1 MWAVLGVVVGI
12 AGSYLFVQLKQS
24 EDLGPSGDVRAQR
37 VQIEQQ
43 STGISPAADEI
54 SDYATVRDQYAD
66 RRIQVDNCALLPNR
80 VTYKNG
86 TTIMIDNRSPDGQE
100 LRIDGQVFP
109 LSGYEYRIVT
119 LSHNSLPYL
128 ITVDCVTQGQPLYN
142 AGQILL
148 QP

>member
-1 MWAVLGVVVGI
+1 
-12 AGSYLFVQLKQS
+12 
-24 EDLGPSGDVRAQR
+24 
-37 VQIEQQ
+37 
-43 STGISPAADEI
+43 
-54 SDYATVRDQYAD
+54 
-66 RRIQVDNCALLPNR
+66 
-80 VTYKNG
+80 
-86 TTIMIDNRSPDGQE
+86 MIDNRSPDGQE
-100 LRIDGQVFP
+100 LRIDGQVFR